1 MTITPKGSAT
11 CQADGSIVAFHSQSS
26 SAASGEFAMSADQP
40 HSMWVVA
47 GPTGTY
53 LFLYGGDAVTP
64 AEETSVISSLQ
75 FLDALPTP

>member
-1 MTITPKGSAT
+1 
-11 CQADGSIVAFHSQSS
+11 VAFHSD
-26 SAASGEFAMSADQP
+26 ASGATGESSISADQT
-40 HSMWVVA
+40 HSMWIVQGA
-47 GPTGTY
+47 SDTS

>member
-1 MTITPKGSAT
+1 MRGHAASRESPIQSGRTAALVVYAAGFAISPSAT
-11 CQADGSIVAFHSQSS
+11 F
-26 SAASGEFAMSADQP
+26 E
-40 HSMWVVA
+40 WVVA